1 MSRFFSNSFFKKK
14 SVYSQTTFTLLLI
27 LYFSLMGFSYFY
39 YEQGIEEY
47 SKLKISDSHL
57 DILSFVEQKI
67 IKALVL
73 ENQSIN
79 FQDDSFLEYTEI
91 TFELSSVIITTFEN
105 TYIVNNSYSLFG
117 VSFCDSYSI
126 VLEIENQF
134 IYNGSC
140 IQVMY
145 S

>member
-1 MSRFFSNSFFKKK
+1 
-14 SVYSQTTFTLLLI
+14 
-27 LYFSLMGFSYFY
+27 MGFSYFY